1 MKNRYSL
8 GLFFVLS
15 IPLIPINRL
24 SISSRRPLS
33 SVAFFAREARGN
45 EGLRPF
51 PFFCFCPRQERDS
64 PPEIRLSRIQRSEL
78 QIYHCSHKRDVVNT
92 VVQMFPVRCKPD
104 SGTISYLPF
113 LRVQRYIIPCKAL

>member
-33 SVAFFAREARGN
+33 SVAFFAREARGD

-51 PFFCFCPRQERDS
+51 PFFVFVLAKK
-64 PPEIRLSRIQRSEL
+64 EI
-78 QIYHCSHKRDVVNT
+78 
-92 VVQMFPVRCKPD
+92 P
-104 SGTISYLPF
+104 LPKF
-113 LRVQRYIIPCKAL
+113 DYRGFNGPNYKFIIVPINETS